1 MKRKPT
7 TKSTTTIKLSVRG
20 TLHRYFKRQE
30 GQSASGFLEEV
41 KALTDNE
48 QLELAQDA
56 ARTMGL
62 AESEV
67 QFSLK

>member
-1 MKRKPT
+1 MKRKTTSKPT
-7 TKSTTTIKLSVRG
+7 TKLSIRG
-20 TLHRYFKRQE
+20 TLHRYFKKKE
-30 GQSASGFLEEV
+30 GQSASGFLTEV
-41 KALTDNE
+41 KALTDDE

-62 AESEV
+62 TESEV